1 MYSLNQ
7 GILRYFDFAQYAQ
20 NDEKMKNLFYQPA
33 IQYGSHFLDPEE
45 SRHAAKVLRK
55 KAGDVIHITD
65 GKGTLYTCKITD
77 AKPDKCAFVIEY
89 YEQEKQK
96 GFSIHI
102 AIAPTKNTDRT
113 EWFVEKAIEIGIDA
127 ITFLECDNSERGKI
141 KLERIEK
148 LAISAMKQS
157 LKFTLP
163 KIHAIRQL
171 REFISESNSS
181 KKFIAY
187 VDQANPVELFKT
199 AKPKEDYT
207 VLIGPE
213 GDFSPAELE
222 QAIKNGY
229 KKVALGPSRLRTETA
244 GIAACH
250 TLNLIN
256 L

>member
-1 MYSLNQ
+1 M
-7 GILRYFDFAQYAQ
+7 D
-20 NDEKMKNLFYQPA
+20 MKNLFYQPA

-45 SRHAAKVLRK
+45 SRHATKVLRK
-55 KAGDVIHITD
+55 KAGDTIHITD
-65 GKGTLYTCKITD
+65 GKGVLYTGKITD
-77 AKPDKCAFVIEY
+77 PRPDKCAFVIESSV
-89 YEQEKQK
+89 QEKAK
-96 GFSIHI
+96 NFSIHI
-102 AIAPTKNTDRT
+102 AIAPTKNADRI
-113 EWFVEKAIEIGIDA
+113 EWFVEKSIEIGIDE
-127 ITFLECDNSERGKI
+127 ISFIECDNSERTSI

-157 LKFTLP
+157 LKLTLP
-163 KIHAIRQL
+163 KIHPIRRLQ
-171 REFISESNSS
+171 EFIKIDLTG

-187 VDQANPVELFKT
+187 VDSANPDELFKM
-199 AKPKEDYT
+199 AEPDEPCI

-222 QAIKNGY
+222 LALQNGY

-244 GIAACH
+244 GLAACH

>member
-1 MYSLNQ
+1 
-7 GILRYFDFAQYAQ
+7 
-20 NDEKMKNLFYQPA
+20 MKNLFYQPG

-45 SRHAAKVLRK
+45 SRHATKVLRR
-55 KAGDVIHITD
+55 KAGDIIHITD
-65 GKGTLYTCKITD
+65 GKGVLYTCKITD
-77 AKPDKCAFVIEY
+77 AKPDKCAFAIEFS
-89 YEQEKQK
+89 EQEKAK

-102 AIAPTKNTDRT
+102 AIAPTKNPDRI
-113 EWFVEKAIEIGIDA
+113 EWFVEKSIEIGVDEISF
-127 ITFLECDNSERGKI
+127 IECDNSERTSV

-163 KIHAIRQL
+163 KIHSIRPLQG
-171 REFISESNSS
+171 FIKVDNSGR
-181 KKFIAY
+181 KFIAY
-187 VDQANPVELFKT
+187 VDSANPDELFKV
-199 AKPKEDYT
+199 AQPNDRYT
-207 VLIGPE
+207 ILIGPE

-222 QAIKNGY
+222 LALQNDY

-244 GIAACH
+244 GLAACH

>member
-1 MYSLNQ
+1 M
-7 GILRYFDFAQYAQ
+7 D
-20 NDEKMKNLFYQPA
+20 MKNLFYQPA

-45 SRHAAKVLRK
+45 SRHATKVLRK
-55 KAGDVIHITD
+55 KASDTIHITD
-65 GKGTLYTCKITD
+65 GKGVLYTCKITD
-77 AKPDKCAFVIEY
+77 PRPDKCAFVIESS
-89 YEQEKQK
+89 EREKAK
-96 GFSIHI
+96 NFSIHI
-102 AIAPTKNTDRT
+102 AIAPTKNPDRI
-113 EWFVEKAIEIGIDA
+113 EWFVEKSIEIGIDE
-127 ITFLECDNSERGKI
+127 ISFIECDNSERTSI

-157 LKFTLP
+157 LKLTLP
-163 KIHAIRQL
+163 KIHPIRRLQ
-171 REFISESNSS
+171 EFIKIDLTG

-187 VDQANPVELFKT
+187 VDSANPDELFKM
-199 AKPKEDYT
+199 AEPGDSYI

-222 QAIKNGY
+222 LALQNGY

-244 GIAACH
+244 GLAACH